1 MSETR
6 ICPFCGKE
14 TDKFIMFRGDIVGCR
29 YCGISKK
36 QTNADRIRSMSDEEL
51 ATVIAWPYW
60 ASTPWC
66 SEHRTCPY
74 ISEDPTPCD
83 KCVLDWLKQEAT
95 DDP

>member
-51 ATVIAWPYW
+51 AEFMCHNVSNGTVNCAFCGAKEFCRMGHNGW
-60 ASTPWC
+60 
-66 SEHRTCPY
+66 
-74 ISEDPTPCD
+74 
-83 KCVLDWLKQEAT
+83 LDWLRQEVAK
-95 DDP
+95 

>member
-36 QTNADRIRSMSDEEL
+36 QTNADRIRAMTDEEL
-51 ATVIAWPYW
+51 AEFLLNRDLDVIER
-60 ASTPWC
+60 ASKAVWFTYKINRE
-66 SEHRTCPY
+66 SSLANV
-74 ISEDPTPCD
+74 I
-83 KCVLDWLKQEAT
+83 DWLRQEAT
-95 DDP
+95 DE